1 MDATHTNNDEIMK
14 RKKEIK
20 FHSNESI
27 ELHCKQFE
35 FEFNS
40 IQIELKYIEWNSNS
54 LELDLNLI

>member
-40 IQIELKYIEWNSNS
+40 IQIQLS
-54 LELDLNLI
+54 LNLVELN